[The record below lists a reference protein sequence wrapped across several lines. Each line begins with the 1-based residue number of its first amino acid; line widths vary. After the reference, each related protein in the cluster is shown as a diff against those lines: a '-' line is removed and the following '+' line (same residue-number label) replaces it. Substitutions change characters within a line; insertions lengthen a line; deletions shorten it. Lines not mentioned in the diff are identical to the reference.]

1 MLNRF
6 KRIQHEFGTKALIRT
21 LLLLVGLIGMTL
33 MGFFFFAS
41 ILAGLIAMVGVVL
54 GFLFR
59 QQIAQGV
66 EHYPRAVFIGL
77 FVYGIILF
85 LGDRLGLEKDAKLAI
100 ITATTVIIFDLQFWS
115 LSDPSVV
122 NTERPTQE

>member
-6 KRIQHEFGTKALIRT
+6 QRIQNEFGTKASIRIW
-21 LLLLVGLIGMTL
+21 LLLVGLIGQTL
-33 MGFFFFAS
+33 LGLFYLS
-41 ILAGLIAMVGVVL
+41 SVIAGIIAMVGLVL

-66 EHYPRAVFIGL
+66 EYYHRVVSVGL
-77 FVYGIILF
+77 IAYGIILF
-85 LGDRLGLEKDAKLAI
+85 LGDRLGLGKDAKLAI

-115 LSDPSVV
+115 LSDPSIV
-122 NTERPTQE
+122 NTERTTLE